1 MRSVWPR
8 SITCT
13 GVEPSSAG
21 LGSFNQRPTSF
32 GFIKRERLSSSRSIS
47 TRARRTGADGDLP
60 LLQFA
65 TARIENRDWRVVG
78 EQLSVSCGNP
88 NLLAIFSTATG
99 SATFRAA

>member
-60 LLQFA
+60 RLQFA
-65 TARIENRDWRVVG
+65 TARSENPVMR
-78 EQLSVSCGNP
+78 LSVSCGNP